1 MFKVK
6 DRQIT
11 GVEPFEYLPVTAG
24 EEYALGE
31 ALTKGENGATKCAA
45 DAKPGYICMGPG
57 DGTVV
62 PVMPVL
68 ATTRFEVPY
77 DAVPAVG
84 AEVTLGADALTVT
97 ATTGGAFTVTDIDEA
112 AGTVCGYFK

>member
-11 GVEPFEYLPVTAG
+11 SVEPFEYLPMKEG
-24 EEYALGE
+24 ETYSLGE
-31 ALTKGENGATKCAA
+31 ALTLGETGATKCAA
-45 DAKPGYICMGPG
+45 DAKPGYICMGPS

-62 PVMPVL
+62 PAIPVL

-77 DAVPAVG
+77 DAVPAIG
-84 AEVTLGADALTVT
+84 AEVTLGADAVTVT
-97 ATTGGAFTVTDIDEA
+97 ATAGGAFTVTAVDEA
-112 AGTVCGYFK
+112 AGTAVGYFK